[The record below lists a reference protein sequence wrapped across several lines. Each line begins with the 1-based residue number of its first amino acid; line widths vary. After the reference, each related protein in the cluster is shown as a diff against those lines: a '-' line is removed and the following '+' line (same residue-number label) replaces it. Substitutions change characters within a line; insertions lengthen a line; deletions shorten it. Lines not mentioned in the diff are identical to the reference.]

1 MNFKEIVMSRYATK
15 KFNGEKIPQDKVD
28 ELIEL
33 IRFSDSSFNMQT
45 WKLKIISDPKML
57 ADLKPVSFNQEQIT
71 TCSHLLVFCAD
82 SDLMGSINRIKQMML
97 DSGAK
102 EEDIKAYID
111 MMTSY
116 VSSLDENGK
125 NSYARD
131 QVFIALGNAL
141 NGAKALGFDS
151 CPMGGFDP
159 MKYKEMLNLSDN
171 LMPAV
176 ICPIGY
182 AADEP
187 RPKMRFDNI
196 VL

>member
-33 IRFSDSSFNMQT
+33 IRYSASSFNMQT

-116 VSSLDENGK
+116 VSGLDENGK

>member
-33 IRFSDSSFNMQT
+33 IRYSASSFNMQT

-97 DSGAK
+97 EFNNVDELCENLLSVLEIEINNK
-102 EEDIKAYID
+102 NN
-111 MMTSY
+111 
-116 VSSLDENGK
+116 SLKVN
-125 NSYARD
+125 
-131 QVFIALGNAL
+131 
-141 NGAKALGFDS
+141 
-151 CPMGGFDP
+151 
-159 MKYKEMLNLSDN
+159 
-171 LMPAV
+171 
-176 ICPIGY
+176 
-182 AADEP
+182 
-187 RPKMRFDNI
+187 
-196 VL
+196 